1 MGIISKAMFPCPRK
15 GSLRI
20 LLREPMHMHIEKQVK
35 GRNMPKHAQFKV
47 TVQEGKTGYVFLGLL
62 KVTQSTGSKRDGG
75 TQQDTENT

>member
-1 MGIISKAMFPCPRK
+1 
-15 GSLRI
+15 
-20 LLREPMHMHIEKQVK
+20 
-35 GRNMPKHAQFKV
+35 MPKHAQFKV